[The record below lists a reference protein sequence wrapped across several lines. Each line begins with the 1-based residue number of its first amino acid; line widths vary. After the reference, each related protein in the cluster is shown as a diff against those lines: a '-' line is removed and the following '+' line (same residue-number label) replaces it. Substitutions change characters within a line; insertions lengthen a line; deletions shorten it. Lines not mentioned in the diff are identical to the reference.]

1 MIYNFRFRILQTDL
15 KKITYIIIVIVSL
28 FIYKESTA
36 QEATAEVNRSSVLI
50 GDQISLTLKLAVPAS
65 ATIVWPDIRDTIIR
79 EIEVVT
85 RTKIDTI
92 INKEK
97 EFKTYIQ
104 TLTITSFDSGYFAIP
119 PLIFLYQTIDKAEYQ
134 AIETEALLLEVQTIE
149 VDTSKDIIDIKSPIQ
164 VPVSFQEIWPWLVLG
179 LLGLFLMLGITYFIK
194 KRKKSQPIIQIRK
207 KPVLPPH
214 QIALSALE
222 NLKRKKLW
230 QSGKIKSYH
239 TELTDIVRR
248 YIENRFDIQAIEM
261 VTYEILVAMQ
271 RTVATDEA
279 KEKLKEMLELADLVK
294 FAKEK
299 PLPDDEEKSMK
310 QAINF
315 INDTI
320 HLIEEAKITE
330 VKEHV

>member
-1 MIYNFRFRILQTDL
+1 MKQ
-15 KKITYIIIVIVSL
+15 ITYIIIVLLSL

-36 QEATAEVNRSSVLI
+36 QEATVEVNRSSILI
-50 GDQISLTLKLAVPAS
+50 GDQINLTLKLAVPAS
-65 ATIVWPDIRDTIIR
+65 TTIVWPDIRDTIIR

-92 INKEK
+92 TNEEK

-119 PLIFLYQTIDKAEYQ
+119 PFIFLYQTTDKAGYQ

-164 VPVSFQEIWPWLVLG
+164 VPVSFQEVWPWLVLG
-179 LLGLFLMLGITYFIK
+179 LLGMSLILGIIYFIR
-194 KRKKSQPIIQIRK
+194 KRKKSEPIIQIRK
-207 KPVLPPH
+207 KPLVPPH
-214 QIALSALE
+214 QIALDALE

-320 HLIEEAKITE
+320 HLIEETKIPE
-330 VKEHV
+330 VKEHVY

>member
-1 MIYNFRFRILQTDL
+1 M
-15 KKITYIIIVIVSL
+15 KKITYILIGIVSL
-28 FIYKESTA
+28 FVYKESTA
-36 QEATAEVNRSSVLI
+36 QEATAEVNRSSILI
-50 GDQISLTLKLAVPAS
+50 GDQINLTLKLAVPAS

-92 INKEK
+92 TNEK
-97 EFKTYIQ
+97 EEFITYIQ
-104 TLTITSFDSGYFAIP
+104 TLTITSFDSGYFAVP
-119 PLIFLYQTIDKAEYQ
+119 PFIFLYKTIDEAEYQ
-134 AIETEALLLEVQTIE
+134 AIETGALLLEVQTIE
-149 VDTSKDIIDIKSPIQ
+149 VDTSKDIIDIKPPIH

-179 LLGLFLMLGITYFIK
+179 LLGLLFMLGIIYFIK
-194 KRKKSQPIIQIRK
+194 KRKKSEPIIQIRK

-214 QIALSALE
+214 QIALDALE
-222 NLKRKKLW
+222 SLKRKKLW

-261 VTYEILVAMQ
+261 VTFEILVAMQ

-310 QAINF
+310 YAINF

-320 HLIEEAKITE
+320 HLIEEVKIPE

>member
-1 MIYNFRFRILQTDL
+1 L
-15 KKITYIIIVIVSL
+15 KKITYILIGIVSL
-28 FIYKESTA
+28 FVYKESTA
-36 QEATAEVNRSSVLI
+36 QEATAEVNRSSILI
-50 GDQISLTLKLAVPAS
+50 GDQINLTLKLAVPAS
-65 ATIVWPDIRDTIIR
+65 STIVWPDIRDTIIR

-92 INKEK
+92 TNGKK
-97 EFKTYIQ
+97 EFITYTQ
-104 TLTITSFDSGYFAIP
+104 TLTITSFDSGYFAVP
-119 PLIFLYQTIDKAEYQ
+119 PFIFLYQPINTDEYQ
-134 AIETEALLLEVQTIE
+134 VTETDALLLEVQTLE
-149 VDTSKDIIDIKSPIQ
+149 VDTSKDIIDIKPPIH

-179 LLGLFLMLGITYFIK
+179 LLGLLFMLGIIYFIK
-194 KRKKSQPIIQIRK
+194 KRKKSEPIIQIRK

-214 QIALSALE
+214 QIALDALE
-222 NLKRKKLW
+222 SLKRKKLW

-261 VTYEILVAMQ
+261 VTFEILVAMQ

-310 QAINF
+310 YAINF

-320 HLIEEAKITE
+320 HLIEKVKIPE

>member
-1 MIYNFRFRILQTDL
+1 MLL
-15 KKITYIIIVIVSL
+15 SL

-36 QEATAEVNRSSVLI
+36 QEATVEVNRSSILI
-50 GDQISLTLKLAVPAS
+50 GDQINLTLKLAVPAS
-65 ATIVWPDIRDTIIR
+65 TTIVWPDIRDTIIR

-92 INKEK
+92 TNEEK

-119 PLIFLYQTIDKAEYQ
+119 PFIFLYQTTDKAGYQ

-164 VPVSFQEIWPWLVLG
+164 VPVSFQEVWPWLVLG
-179 LLGLFLMLGITYFIK
+179 LLGMSLILGIIYFIR
-194 KRKKSQPIIQIRK
+194 KRKKSEPIIQIRK
-207 KPVLPPH
+207 KPLVPPH
-214 QIALSALE
+214 QIALDALE

-320 HLIEEAKITE
+320 HLIEETKIPE
-330 VKEHV
+330 VKEHVY

>member
-1 MIYNFRFRILQTDL
+1 M
-15 KKITYIIIVIVSL
+15 IVSL